1 MSNRR
6 EILLDEM
13 QSLEEKGISCKDC
26 NGKCCTFIA
35 NSMQTTPLE
44 TMEVYNWL
52 KSEGRVDQELK
63 AKLKKCIDDFRLDN
77 EISTGK
83 NSTFRRSYTC
93 PFFMDRSLGCSIAPE
108 VKPYGCLAFNPKV
121 YGVTDGQHCDSRT
134 DLLEDRD
141 KRFAAQEELENERLK
156 NDLGLYWDKYP
167 FPVALLDIME
177 RLDKRTP

>member
-63 AKLKKCIDDFRLDN
+63 VKLKKCIDDFRLDN

-108 VKPYGCLAFNPKV
+108 VKPYGCLAFNPRV